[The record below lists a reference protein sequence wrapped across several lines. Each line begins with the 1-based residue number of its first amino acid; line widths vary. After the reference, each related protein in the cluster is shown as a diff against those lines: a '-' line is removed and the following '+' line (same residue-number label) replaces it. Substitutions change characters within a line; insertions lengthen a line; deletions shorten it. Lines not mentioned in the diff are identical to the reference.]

1 MNTGQTIFALAAFAL
16 LGTVVVSMN
25 KSLGNSSEVVLQS
38 KLGVTAISIASSIVE
53 EAQGKSFDTNT
64 DEDIATA
71 TNQLTTVAKLGIET
85 GETYPDSVNDFDD
98 FNNLSR
104 TVTPD
109 TLSGVFNIFCRVTY
123 IDPMNPDLVQGSP
136 TWHKKL
142 TVRIASPQMKDT
154 VSAEY
159 IFSYWYFR

>member
-1 MNTGQTIFALAAFAL
+1 MNTGQTIFALFALAL

-25 KSLGNSSEVVLQS
+25 RSLGNSNEIVIQA
-38 KLGVTAISIASSIVE
+38 KLGVTAISIASSLVE
-53 EAQGKSFDTNT
+53 EAQGKSFDKNT

-71 TNQLTTVAKLGIET
+71 TSQLTPVAQLGLET
-85 GETYPDSVNDFDD
+85 GEYYPDSLNDFDD
-98 FNNLSR
+98 FNNLRR

-109 TLSGVFNIFCRVTY
+109 TLSGMFNISCRVFY
-123 IDPMNPDLVQGSP
+123 IDPLNPNVAQASP

-142 TVRIASPQMKDT
+142 SVQVTSPQMKDT